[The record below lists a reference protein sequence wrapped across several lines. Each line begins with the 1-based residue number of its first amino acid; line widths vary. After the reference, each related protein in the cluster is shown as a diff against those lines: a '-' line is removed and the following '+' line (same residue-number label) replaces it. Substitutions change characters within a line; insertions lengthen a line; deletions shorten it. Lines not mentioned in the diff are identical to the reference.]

1 MDKKLQS
8 LYQETI
14 LEHGHDPKNF
24 GKPDRYDQLA
34 EGFNPLCG
42 DKVNIYCKYNF
53 NLELEITFESVSC
66 VICTAS
72 ASLLTTEL
80 GGSSKE
86 KAIELIDTV
95 LDGLHCSTLNQ
106 KLLSKQLTMLDGVK
120 EFPSRIQC
128 AALPWTTT
136 RKAIIESETRLE

>member
-1 MDKKLQS
+1 MDKKLNK
-8 LYQETI
+8 LYQSTI

-24 GKPDRYDQLA
+24 GRLHKYDQFA

-72 ASLLTTEL
+72 ASLMTTEL
-80 GGSSKE
+80 VGNSKD
-86 KAIELIDTV
+86 KAIALIDEV
-95 LDGLHCSTLNQ
+95 LDGLHYSTLDQ
-106 KLLSKQLTMLDGVK
+106 KTLSKQITMLDGVK

-128 AALPWTTT
+128 AILPWATT
-136 RKAIIESETRLE
+136 RKAITEHETRPE

>member
-24 GKPDRYDQLA
+24 GKPDRYDQFA
-34 EGFNPLCG
+34 EGFNRLCG

-86 KAIELIDTV
+86 TAIELIDTV
-95 LDGLHCSTLNQ
+95 LDGLHCSTLSQ
-106 KLLSKQLTMLDGVK
+106 KPLSKQLTMLDGVK

-136 RKAIIESETRLE
+136 RKAIIESKTRLE

>member
-24 GKPDRYDQLA
+24 GKPDRYDQFA

-42 DKVNIYCKYNF
+42 DKVNIYCKF
-53 NLELEITFESVSC
+53 DFKLELEITFESVSC

-72 ASLLTTEL
+72 ASLMTTEL
-80 GGSSKE
+80 LGISKN
-86 KAIELIDTV
+86 KAIALIDEV
-95 LDGLHCSTLNQ
+95 LDGLHHSTLDQ
-106 KLLSKQLTMLDGVK
+106 KTISKQITVLDGVK
-120 EFPSRIQC
+120 EFPSRIHC

-136 RKAIIESETRLE
+136 RKAITEHANRPE

>member
-1 MDKKLQS
+1 MDKKLHK
-8 LYQETI
+8 LYQSTI

-24 GKPDRYDQLA
+24 GRLDKYDQFA
-34 EGFNPLCG
+34 EGLNPLCG

-53 NLELEITFESVSC
+53 NFELEITFESVSC

-72 ASLLTTEL
+72 ASLMTTEL
-80 GGSSKE
+80 RGNSKD
-86 KAIELIDTV
+86 KAIALIDDV
-95 LDGLHCSTLNQ
+95 LDGLHCSTLDQ
-106 KLLSKQLTMLDGVK
+106 KTLSKQITILDGVK

-136 RKAIIESETRLE
+136 RKAITEHETRPE

>member
-1 MDKKLQS
+1 MDKKLNK
-8 LYQETI
+8 LYQSTI

-24 GKPDRYDQLA
+24 GRLDKYDQFA

-42 DKVNIYCKYNF
+42 DKINIYCKYNF
-53 NLELEITFESVSC
+53 NLKLEITFESVSC

-72 ASLLTTEL
+72 ASLMTTEL
-80 GGSSKE
+80 VGSSKG
-86 KAIELIDTV
+86 KAIALIDKV
-95 LDGLHCSTLNQ
+95 LDGLHSSTLDQ
-106 KLLSKQLTMLDGVK
+106 KTLSKQINMLDGVK

-136 RKAIIESETRLE
+136 RKAIIEPETRPE

>member
-1 MDKKLQS
+1 MDKKLNK
-8 LYQETI
+8 LYQSTI

-24 GKPDRYDQLA
+24 GRLDKYYQFA

-53 NLELEITFESVSC
+53 NSELEITFESVSC

-72 ASLLTTEL
+72 ASLMTTEL
-80 GGSSKE
+80 GGNSKD
-86 KAIELIDTV
+86 KAIALIDEV
-95 LDGLHCSTLNQ
+95 LDGLHYSTLDQ
-106 KLLSKQLTMLDGVK
+106 KTLSKQIIMLDGVK

-128 AALPWTTT
+128 AILPWATT
-136 RKAIIESETRLE
+136 RKAITEHETRPE

>member
-8 LYQETI
+8 LYQSTI
-14 LEHGHDPKNF
+14 LEHGQDPRNF
-24 GKPDRYDQLA
+24 GKPDRYDEFA

-72 ASLLTTEL
+72 ASLMTTEL
-80 GGSSKE
+80 WGISKG

-95 LDGLHCSTLNQ
+95 LDGLHCSTLN
-106 KLLSKQLTMLDGVK
+106 KKPLSKQLTMLDGVK

-128 AALPWTTT
+128 AALPWATT
-136 RKAIIESETRLE
+136 RKAMIESETRLE

>member
-1 MDKKLQS
+1 MDKKLHK
-8 LYQETI
+8 LYQSTI

-24 GKPDRYDQLA
+24 GRLDKYEQFA
-34 EGFNPLCG
+34 EGLNLLCG

-72 ASLLTTEL
+72 ASLMTTEL
-80 GGSSKE
+80 GGNLKD
-86 KAIELIDTV
+86 KAIALIDEV
-95 LDGLHCSTLNQ
+95 LDGLHCSTLDQ
-106 KLLSKQLTMLDGVK
+106 KTLSKQITMLDGVK

-128 AALPWTTT
+128 AALPWATT
-136 RKAIIESETRLE
+136 RKAITEHEARPE